1 MAYILTLR
9 ILHFPYFPLLVW
21 PYWTISWLMNGSTE
35 KFSPLQTQK
44 DCALTASLTKYSLLK
59 LFLIFIFPSLFC
71 WRENSHI
78 LAALRKMC
86 SPLPFDPLSFSRN
99 QRQFRPTSCF
109 HTSLGKNQTL
119 NSQSLQRIWRHVN
132 VYEEMICTL
141 VRTKCSLSA
150 VQGSALTTRQR
161 GRWPFSYQQGA
172 LLTPLTGFWEK
183 AFFNLRFH
191 KLLLKIFCY
200 VPPNTNLPNV
210 WHHTTHSR
218 KYFDLSCHPFKQPDR
233 AWACQI
239 IVNSLGETSTF
250 LPQHYIDIN
259 IFYVHHVRKSIEIQF
274 QTSLQP

>member
-1 MAYILTLR
+1 MAHILILR
-9 ILHFPYFPLLVW
+9 ILHFPYFPLLVC

-59 LFLIFIFPSLFC
+59 FFLIFIFPSLFC

-132 VYEEMICTL
+132 VYQEMIRTL

-161 GRWPFSYQQGA
+161 GRWAILIPPGGA
-172 LLTPLTGFWEK
+172 
-183 AFFNLRFH
+183 
-191 KLLLKIFCY
+191 ID
-200 VPPNTNLPNV
+200 
-210 WHHTTHSR
+210 S
-218 KYFDLSCHPFKQPDR
+218 SDR
-233 AWACQI
+233 I
-239 IVNSLGETSTF
+239 LG
-250 LPQHYIDIN
+250 
-259 IFYVHHVRKSIEIQF
+259 KSIF
-274 QTSLQP
+274 QPPLS